1 MLNVTL
7 NDKTAK
13 MLESYRRAQHL
24 SREQALEKLLEEV
37 TQRQVLQNAL
47 TLNWSRQADQ
57 TDTSFEADLH
67 AIIKQD
73 RAKQRASST
82 H

>member
-13 MLESYRRAQHL
+13 MLESYRRAKRL

-37 TQRQVLQNAL
+37 TQRQAFQNVLSV
-47 TLNWSRQADQ
+47 NWSKRENQ
-57 TDTSFEADLH
+57 TDITLEADLN

-73 RAKQRASST
+73 RASNTLTPK